1 MKKALLQLHLA
12 VFLAGFTGVL
22 GRMITINES
31 LLVWYRMFF
40 SALILLAISIFSK
53 KIKWL
58 RWKEM
63 LPLIGIGGII
73 ALHWVT
79 FYGSIKYANVSIA
92 LVCFSSVGFFSSFLD
107 PLISNRKMNLSEVL
121 LGLLVM
127 LGVYLI
133 FHFDQ
138 HFRTGILFGI
148 ISAFLATIF
157 PILNKRFVGKHD
169 ADTITF
175 YEIGGGWMV
184 LNFVVPVY
192 LLFSP
197 VTTYLPHAK
206 DLFWLLF
213 MSLFCTVLA
222 FNLSVRA
229 LSKLSPFTVNLSF
242 NLEPVYGILLAF
254 LLYKEH
260 KTLGPSFY
268 IGISIII
275 LTVALQTLKV
285 WKNSRVQSNK
295 N

>member
-1 MKKALLQLHLA
+1 MKKALLQLHLS

-22 GRMITINES
+22 GRLITVNES

-40 SALILLAISIFSK
+40 SALILLAISMFTK
-53 KIKWL
+53 KIKL
-58 RWKEM
+58 LHWKKM

-79 FYGSIKYANVSIA
+79 FYGSIKYANISIA
-92 LVCFSSVGFFSSFLD
+92 LVCFSAVGFFSSFLD
-107 PLISNRKMNLSEVL
+107 PLISNRKMIMTEVL
-121 LGLLVM
+121 LGMLVM
-127 LGVYLI
+127 FGVNLI

-138 HFRTGILFGI
+138 HFRTGIIFGI
-148 ISAFLATIF
+148 TSAFLATIF

-192 LLFSP
+192 LMFSP
-197 VTTYLPHAK
+197 VTTYLPNAK

-229 LSKLSPFTVNLSF
+229 LSKVSPFTVNLTF

-254 LLYKEH
+254 LFYNEH

-268 IGISIII
+268 AGISIII
-275 LTVALQTLKV
+275 LTVVLQTVKV
-285 WKNSRVQSNK
+285 WRDSGAQKNNY
-295 N
+295 

>member
-1 MKKALLQLHLA
+1 MKKALLQLHLS

-22 GRMITINES
+22 GRLITINES

-40 SALILLAISIFSK
+40 SALILLAISIFTK
-53 KIKWL
+53 KIKL
-58 RWKEM
+58 LHWKEM
-63 LPLIGIGGII
+63 MPLIGIGGII
-73 ALHWVT
+73 ALHWVS
-79 FYGSIKYANVSIA
+79 FYGSIKYANISVA
-92 LVCFSSVGFFSSFLD
+92 LVCFSAVGFFSSFLD
-107 PLISNRKMNLSEVL
+107 PLISRRKMIMTEVM
-121 LGLLVM
+121 LGSFVM

-157 PILNKRFVGKHD
+157 PILNKKFVGKHG

-175 YEIGGGWMV
+175 YEIGGGWLV

-192 LLFSP
+192 LFYTP
-197 VTTYLPHAK
+197 VSTYIPNGK

-229 LSKLSPFTVNLSF
+229 LSKVSPFTVNLSF

-254 LLYKEH
+254 IIYKEH
-260 KTLGPSFY
+260 QSLGPSFY
-268 IGISIII
+268 AGISIII
-275 LTVALQTLKV
+275 MTVVLQTLKV
-285 WKNSRVQSNK
+285 WRDSKAQ
-295 N
+295 

>member
-1 MKKALLQLHLA
+1 MKKALLQLHLS

-22 GRMITINES
+22 GRLITVNES

-40 SALILLAISIFSK
+40 SALILLAISMFTK
-53 KIKWL
+53 KIKL
-58 RWKEM
+58 LHWKKM

-79 FYGSIKYANVSIA
+79 FYGSIKYANISIA
-92 LVCFSSVGFFSSFLD
+92 LVCFSAVGFFSSFLD
-107 PLISNRKMNLSEVL
+107 PLISNRKPIMTEVL
-121 LGLLVM
+121 LGMLVM

-138 HFRTGILFGI
+138 HFRTGIIFGI
-148 ISAFLATIF
+148 TSAFLATIF

-192 LLFSP
+192 LMLSP
-197 VTTYLPHAK
+197 VTTYLPNAK

-229 LSKLSPFTVNLSF
+229 LSKVSPFTVNLTF

-254 LLYKEH
+254 LFYNEH

-268 IGISIII
+268 AGISIII
-275 LTVALQTLKV
+275 LTVVLQTVKV
-285 WKNSRVQSNK
+285 WRDSGAQKNYY
-295 N
+295 

>member
-1 MKKALLQLHLA
+1 MKKALLQLHLS

-22 GRMITINES
+22 GRLITINES

-40 SALILLAISIFSK
+40 SALILLAISIFTK
-53 KIKWL
+53 KIKL
-58 RWKEM
+58 LHWKEM

-73 ALHWVT
+73 ALHWET
-79 FYGSIKYANVSIA
+79 FYGSIKYANISVA
-92 LVCFSSVGFFSSFLD
+92 LVCFSAVGFFSSFLD
-107 PLISNRKMNLSEVL
+107 PLISKRRPIMAEVL
-121 LGLLVM
+121 LGSLVM

-138 HFRTGILFGI
+138 HFRIGILFGI
-148 ISAFLATIF
+148 LSAFLATIF
-157 PILNKRFVGKHD
+157 PILNKRFVGKHG

-175 YEIGGGWMV
+175 YEIGGGWLV

-192 LLFSP
+192 LLYTP
-197 VTTYLPHAK
+197 VSTYLLDAK
-206 DLFWLLF
+206 DFFWLLF

-229 LSKLSPFTVNLSF
+229 LSKVSPFTVNLTF

-254 LLYKEH
+254 LIYKEH

-268 IGISIII
+268 AGIAIII
-275 LTVALQTLKV
+275 LAVVLQNLKV
-285 WKNSRVQSNK
+285 WRDSKP
-295 N
+295 

>member
-1 MKKALLQLHLA
+1 MKKAFLQLHLA

-22 GRMITINES
+22 GRLITINEA

-53 KIKWL
+53 KIKL
-58 RWKEM
+58 LHWKEM

-73 ALHWVT
+73 ALHWVS
-79 FYGSIKYANVSIA
+79 FYGSIKYANISIA

-107 PLISNRKMNLSEVL
+107 PLISKRKLIITEIL
-121 LGLLVM
+121 LGLMVM

-148 ISAFLATIF
+148 ISAFLATLF
-157 PILNKRFVGKHD
+157 PILNKKFVGKHG

-184 LNFVVPVY
+184 LNLVVPIY
-192 LLFSP
+192 LLYTP
-197 VTTYLPHAK
+197 VVSYLPNTN
-206 DLFWLLF
+206 DLLWLLF
-213 MSLFCTVLA
+213 LSLFCTVLA

-229 LSKLSPFTVNLSF
+229 LSKISPFTINLSF

-254 LLYKEH
+254 LLYNEH
-260 KTLGPSFY
+260 ETLGTSFY
-268 IGISIII
+268 AGISIII
-275 LTVALQTLKV
+275 LTVVLQTLKV
-285 WKNSRVQSNK
+285 WRDSKVQQDKN
-295 N
+295 

>member
-1 MKKALLQLHLA
+1 
-12 VFLAGFTGVL
+12 
-22 GRMITINES
+22 
-31 LLVWYRMFF
+31 MFF
-40 SALILLAISIFSK
+40 SALILLAISMFTK
-53 KIKWL
+53 KIKL
-58 RWKEM
+58 LHWKEM

-79 FYGSIKYANVSIA
+79 FYGSIKYANISVA

-107 PLISNRKMNLSEVL
+107 PLISRRKLIMTEVL
-121 LGLLVM
+121 LGLMVM

-157 PILNKRFVGKHD
+157 PILNKRFVGKHG

-192 LLFSP
+192 LLYTP
-197 VTTYLPHAK
+197 VLTYLPDAK

-229 LSKLSPFTVNLSF
+229 LSKVSPFTVNLSF
-242 NLEPVYGILLAF
+242 NLEPIYGILLAF
-254 LLYKEH
+254 LLYNEH
-260 KTLGPSFY
+260 KTLGPSFSA
-268 IGISIII
+268 GISIII
-275 LTVALQTLKV
+275 LTVVLQTLKV
-285 WKNSRVQSNK
+285 WRDSKPQLDKN
-295 N
+295 

>member
-1 MKKALLQLHLA
+1 MKKALLQLHLS

-22 GRMITINES
+22 GRLITVNES

-40 SALILLAISIFSK
+40 SALILLAISMFTK
-53 KIKWL
+53 KIKL
-58 RWKEM
+58 LHWKKM

-79 FYGSIKYANVSIA
+79 FYGSIKYANISIA
-92 LVCFSSVGFFSSFLD
+92 LVCFSAVGFFSSFLD
-107 PLISNRKMNLSEVL
+107 PLISNRKPIMTEVL
-121 LGLLVM
+121 LGMLVM

-138 HFRTGILFGI
+138 HFRTGIIFGI
-148 ISAFLATIF
+148 TSAFLATIF

-192 LLFSP
+192 LMFSP
-197 VTTYLPHAK
+197 VTTYLPNAK

-229 LSKLSPFTVNLSF
+229 LSKVSPFTVNLTF

-254 LLYKEH
+254 LFYKRQ
-260 KTLGPSFY
+260 KLAF
-268 IGISIII
+268 
-275 LTVALQTLKV
+275 V
-285 WKNSRVQSNK
+285 SNVK
-295 N
+295 

>member
-1 MKKALLQLHLA
+1 MKKALLQLHLS

-22 GRMITINES
+22 GRLITINES

-40 SALILLAISIFSK
+40 SALILLAISIFTK
-53 KIKWL
+53 KIKL
-58 RWKEM
+58 LHWKEM

-79 FYGSIKYANVSIA
+79 FYGSIKYANISVA
-92 LVCFSSVGFFSSFLD
+92 LVCFSAVGFFSSFLD
-107 PLISNRKMNLSEVL
+107 PLISRRKLIMSEVL
-121 LGLLVM
+121 LGSLVM

-148 ISAFLATIF
+148 LSAFLATIF
-157 PILNKRFVGKHD
+157 PILNKRFVGKHG

-175 YEIGGGWMV
+175 YEIGGGWLV

-192 LLFSP
+192 LLYTP
-197 VTTYLPHAK
+197 VSTYLPDAK

-222 FNLSVRA
+222 FNLTVRA
-229 LSKLSPFTVNLSF
+229 LSKVSPFTVNLTF
-242 NLEPVYGILLAF
+242 NLEPVYGIMLAF
-254 LLYKEH
+254 LFYNEH
-260 KTLGPSFY
+260 ETLGPSFY
-268 IGISIII
+268 AGISIII
-275 LTVALQTLKV
+275 LTVVIQTLKV
-285 WKNSRVQSNK
+285 WRDSKTQLDNY
-295 N
+295 

>member
-1 MKKALLQLHLA
+1 
-12 VFLAGFTGVL
+12 
-22 GRMITINES
+22 
-31 LLVWYRMFF
+31 
-40 SALILLAISIFSK
+40 LAISVFTK

-58 RWKEM
+58 YWKEM

-107 PLISNRKMNLSEVL
+107 PLLSNRKMIVSEVL
-121 LGLLVM
+121 LGLLVII
-127 LGVYLI
+127 GVYLI

-138 HFRTGILFGI
+138 QFRTGILFGL

-197 VTTYLPHAK
+197 VTNYLPDAK
-206 DLFWLLF
+206 DMFWLLF

-229 LSKLSPFTVNLSF
+229 LSKVSPFTVNLSF

-254 LLYKEH
+254 LLYNEH

-268 IGISIII
+268 AGISIII
-275 LTVALQTLKV
+275 LTVVLQTLKV
-285 WKNSRVQSNK
+285 WRDSKGLSNK

>member
-1 MKKALLQLHLA
+1 MKKAFLQLHLA

-22 GRMITINES
+22 GRLISINEA

-40 SALILLAISIFSK
+40 SALILLAISIFTK
-53 KIKWL
+53 KIKL
-58 RWKEM
+58 LHWKEM

-79 FYGSIKYANVSIA
+79 FYASIKYANISIA
-92 LVCFSSVGFFSSFLD
+92 LVCFSAVGFFSSFLD
-107 PLISNRKMNLSEVL
+107 PLISNRKMVMTEVL
-121 LGLLVM
+121 LGLMVM

-157 PILNKRFVGKHD
+157 PILNKRFVGKHG

-184 LNFVVPVY
+184 LNLVVPIY
-192 LLFSP
+192 LLYSP
-197 VTTYLPHAK
+197 VATYLPDTK
-206 DLFWLLF
+206 DLLWLLF
-213 MSLFCTVLA
+213 LSLFCTVLA
-222 FNLSVRA
+222 FNLSIRA
-229 LSKLSPFTVNLSF
+229 LSKISPFTVNLSF

-254 LLYKEH
+254 LLYNEH
-260 KTLGPSFY
+260 ETLGPSFY
-268 IGISIII
+268 AGISIII
-275 LTVALQTLKV
+275 LTVVLQTLKV
-285 WKNSRVQSNK
+285 WRDSKAS
-295 N
+295 

>member
-1 MKKALLQLHLA
+1 MKKALLQLHLS

-22 GRMITINES
+22 GRLITVNES

-40 SALILLAISIFSK
+40 SALILLAISLFTK
-53 KIKWL
+53 KIKL
-58 RWKEM
+58 LHWKKM

-79 FYGSIKYANVSIA
+79 FYGSIKYANISIA
-92 LVCFSSVGFFSSFLD
+92 LVCFSAVGFFSSFLD
-107 PLISNRKMNLSEVL
+107 PLISNRKPIMTEVL
-121 LGLLVM
+121 LGMLVM

-138 HFRTGILFGI
+138 HFRTGIIFGI
-148 ISAFLATIF
+148 TSAFLATIF

-192 LLFSP
+192 LMLSP
-197 VTTYLPHAK
+197 VTTYLPNAK

-229 LSKLSPFTVNLSF
+229 LSKVSPFTVNLTF

-254 LLYKEH
+254 LIYNEH
-260 KTLGPSFY
+260 KMLGPSFY
-268 IGISIII
+268 VGISIII
-275 LTVALQTLKV
+275 LTVVLQTVKV
-285 WKNSRVQSNK
+285 WRDSGAQKNN

>member
-1 MKKALLQLHLA
+1 MKKALLQLHLS

-22 GRMITINES
+22 GRLITINES

-40 SALILLAISIFSK
+40 SALILLAISIFTK
-53 KIKWL
+53 KIKL
-58 RWKEM
+58 LHWKEM

-73 ALHWVT
+73 ALHWVS
-79 FYGSIKYANVSIA
+79 FYGSIKYANISVA
-92 LVCFSSVGFFSSFLD
+92 LVCFSAVGFFSSFLD
-107 PLISNRKMNLSEVL
+107 PLISNRKMIMTEVM
-121 LGLLVM
+121 LGSFVM

-157 PILNKRFVGKHD
+157 PILNKKFVGKHG

-175 YEIGGGWMV
+175 YEIGGGWLV

-192 LLFSP
+192 LFYTP
-197 VTTYLPHAK
+197 VSTYIPNGK

-229 LSKLSPFTVNLSF
+229 LSKVSPFTVNLSF

-254 LLYKEH
+254 IIYKEH
-260 KTLGPSFY
+260 QSLGPSFY
-268 IGISIII
+268 AGISIII
-275 LTVALQTLKV
+275 MTVVLQTLKV
-285 WKNSRVQSNK
+285 WRDSKAQ
-295 N
+295 

>member
-1 MKKALLQLHLA
+1 MKKAFLQLHLA

-22 GRMITINES
+22 GRLITINEA

-40 SALILLAISIFSK
+40 SALILLAISIFTK

-58 RWKEM
+58 CWKEM

-79 FYGSIKYANVSIA
+79 FYGSIKYANISIA

-107 PLISNRKMNLSEVL
+107 PLLSNRKMILSEVL

-148 ISAFLATIF
+148 ISAFLATLF
-157 PILNKRFVGKHD
+157 PILNKRLIGKHG

-184 LNFVVPVY
+184 LNLVVPVY
-192 LLFSP
+192 LLYTP
-197 VTTYLPHAK
+197 VYAYFPDTK
-206 DLFWLLF
+206 DLLWLLF
-213 MSLFCTVLA
+213 LSLFCTVLA

-229 LSKLSPFTVNLSF
+229 LSKISPFTVNLSF

-254 LLYKEH
+254 LLYNEH
-260 KTLGPSFY
+260 ETLGPSFY
-268 IGISIII
+268 AGISIII
-275 LTVALQTLKV
+275 LTVVLQTLKV
-285 WKNSRVQSNK
+285 WRDSKAQLDKN
-295 N
+295 

>member
-1 MKKALLQLHLA
+1 MKKAFLQLHLA

-22 GRMITINES
+22 GRLITINEA

-40 SALILLAISIFSK
+40 SALILLAISIFTK
-53 KIKWL
+53 KIKL
-58 RWKEM
+58 LHWKEM

-73 ALHWVT
+73 ALHWVS
-79 FYGSIKYANVSIA
+79 FYGSIKYANISVA

-107 PLISNRKMNLSEVL
+107 PLISNRKIIMTEVL
-121 LGLLVM
+121 LGLMVM

-148 ISAFLATIF
+148 ISAFLATLF
-157 PILNKRFVGKHD
+157 PILNKRFVGKHG

-184 LNFVVPVY
+184 LNLVVPIY
-192 LLFSP
+192 LLYTP
-197 VTTYLPHAK
+197 VVTYLPNAK
-206 DLFWLLF
+206 DLLWLLF
-213 MSLFCTVLA
+213 LSLFCTVLA
-222 FNLSVRA
+222 FNMSVRA
-229 LSKLSPFTVNLSF
+229 LSRISPFTVNLSF

-254 LLYKEH
+254 LIYNEH

-268 IGISIII
+268 VGISIII
-275 LTVALQTLKV
+275 LTVVLQTLKV
-285 WKNSRVQSNK
+285 WRDSKTQLGKN
-295 N
+295 